1 VDVLAAGCLSL
12 AILSLGLALRTTSLK
27 EPGGRRPLVERLT
40 AHHRQRLAEARIAGN
55 PVTYVAMT
63 FLAPVCLF
71 ALGWLQSP
79 VLALFAGG
87 TGVLV
92 PRIYLAWLVHA
103 QSRRSESEAPRLLQA
118 VLSGLATGNTYL
130 DALRQARLTCTD
142 PWIQEDLDYVIQR
155 FLLDV
160 PLQESLQAVRARVM
174 TRNLGLIWDTLRIC
188 AANQLPTQ
196 AARTLFFELSS
207 TVQFNVQLA
216 NEVRARS
223 SGQRAQIWLLAVI
236 VPGMYVYLKLMSPQL
251 LSVLDET
258 TVGRYVLVPL
268 AAALEVIGLALSFRI
283 ARFEA

>member
-1 VDVLAAGCLSL
+1 MDVIAAGCLSV
-12 AILSLGLALRTTSLK
+12 AILSFGLAI
-27 EPGGRRPLVERLT
+27 RRGSAKSGSRRRLIERLT

-55 PVTYVAMT
+55 PRSYLAMA
-63 FLAPVCLF
+63 FIAPIALF
-71 ALGWLQSP
+71 AVGWLQSP
-79 VLALFAGG
+79 VLAVFAGASG
-87 TGVLV
+87 LLV
-92 PRIYLAWLVHA
+92 PRLYLAWLVHA

-118 VLSGLATGNTYL
+118 VLSGLTAGSTYL

-142 PWIQEDLDYVIQR
+142 SWIREDLDFVIQR
-155 FLLDV
+155 FMLDV
-160 PLQESLQAVRARVM
+160 PLHESLQAVRARVT
-174 TRNLGLIWDTLRIC
+174 TRNLGLIWETLMIC
-188 AANQLPTQ
+188 AANHLPTQ

-236 VPGMYVYLKLMSPQL
+236 VPGMYLYLRLMSPQL

-258 TVGRYVLVPL
+258 TVGRYILFPV

>member
-1 VDVLAAGCLSL
+1 MDVVAAGCLSL
-12 AILSLGLALRTTSLK
+12 AILSLGLAF
-27 EPGGRRPLVERLT
+27 RRGSPKSGSPRRLVERLT
-40 AHHRQRLAEARIAGN
+40 AHHRQQLAEARIAGN
-55 PVTYVAMT
+55 PQTYVAMA

-71 ALGWLQSP
+71 AVGWLQSP
-79 VLALFAGG
+79 VLAVFAGG
-87 TGVLV
+87 AGLLV
-92 PRIYLAWLVHA
+92 PRLYLAWLVHA

-118 VLSGLATGNTYL
+118 VLSGLTAGSTYL
-130 DALRQARLTCTD
+130 DALRQTRLTCTD
-142 PWIQEDLDYVIQR
+142 PWIREDLDYVIQR

-160 PLQESLQAVRARVM
+160 PLHESLQAVRARVM
-174 TRNLGLIWDTLRIC
+174 TRNLGLIWETLMIC

-236 VPGMYVYLKLMSPQL
+236 VPGMYLYLRLMSPQL

-258 TVGRYVLVPL
+258 TVGRYVLFPL

-283 ARFEA
+283 ARFVA

>member
-1 VDVLAAGCLSL
+1 MDVVAAGCVSL
-12 AILSLGLALRTTSLK
+12 AILSLGLALGSGASK
-27 EPGGRRPLVERLT
+27 SGRPRPIVERLT
-40 AHHRQRLAEARIAGN
+40 SHHRRRLAEARIAGN
-55 PVTYVAMT
+55 PQTYVVMA
-63 FLAPVCLF
+63 FAAPVSLF
-71 ALGWLQSP
+71 AAGWVQSP
-79 VLALFAGG
+79 VLAVFAGG
-87 TGVLV
+87 AGLLV
-92 PRIYLAWLVHA
+92 PRLYLAWLVQA

-118 VLSGLATGNTYL
+118 VLSGLTAGNTYL

-142 PWIQEDLDYVIQR
+142 PWIREDLDYVIQR

-160 PLQESLQAVRARVM
+160 SLHQSLQTVRARVA
-174 TRNLGLIWDTLRIC
+174 TRNLGLIWETLTIC

-236 VPGMYVYLKLMSPQL
+236 VPGMYLYLRLMSPQL

-258 TVGRYVLVPL
+258 IVGRYVLVPL

>member
-1 VDVLAAGCLSL
+1 MDVIAAGCVSL
-12 AILSLGLALRTTSLK
+12 AILSVGLAV
-27 EPGGRRPLVERLT
+27 RRPSATSASPRRLIERLT
-40 AHHRQRLAEARIAGN
+40 AHHRQRLAAARIVDN
-55 PVTYVAMT
+55 PQTYVAMA
-63 FLAPVCLF
+63 FLAPASLF

-79 VLALFAGG
+79 VLAVLGGAAGL
-87 TGVLV
+87 LV
-92 PRIYLAWLVHA
+92 PRLYLAWLVHA
-103 QSRRSESEAPRLLQA
+103 QSRRSETEAPRLLQA
-118 VLSGLATGNTYL
+118 VLSGLTAGGTYL

-142 PWIQEDLDYVIQR
+142 PWIREDLDFVIQR

-160 PLQESLQAVRARVM
+160 PLHESLQVVRARVV
-174 TRNLGLIWDTLRIC
+174 RGNLGLIWETLTIC

-196 AARTLFFELSS
+196 AARTLLFELSA

-236 VPGMYVYLKLMSPQL
+236 VPGMYLYLRLMSPQL

-258 TVGRYVLVPL
+258 AVGRYVLFPV
-268 AAALEVIGLALSFRI
+268 AAALEVIGIALSFRI

>member
-1 VDVLAAGCLSL
+1 MDVIAAGCLSL
-12 AILSLGLALRTTSLK
+12 AILSLGLALRRGSSKTGS
-27 EPGGRRPLVERLT
+27 PRRFAERLR

-55 PVTYVAMT
+55 PQTYVAMA
-63 FLAPVCLF
+63 FLAPACLF
-71 ALGWLQSP
+71 AVGWLQSP
-79 VLALFAGG
+79 VLAVSAGVAG
-87 TGVLV
+87 LLG
-92 PRIYLAWLVHA
+92 PRLYLAWLVHA
-103 QSRRSESEAPRLLQA
+103 QCRRSEAEAPRLLQA
-118 VLSGLATGNTYL
+118 LLSGLSAGSTYL

-160 PLQESLQAVRARVM
+160 PLHEGLQAVRVRVT
-174 TRNLGLIWDTLRIC
+174 TRNLGLIWETLMIC
-188 AANQLPTQ
+188 AANQLPTH

-207 TVQFNVQLA
+207 TVQFNIQLA

-236 VPGMYVYLKLMSPQL
+236 VPGMYLYLRLMSPQL

-258 TVGRYVLVPL
+258 TVGRYILFPL
-268 AAALEVIGLALSFRI
+268 AATLEVIGLALSFRI

>member
-1 VDVLAAGCLSL
+1 M
-12 AILSLGLALRTTSLK
+12 SLGLALRGSPSK
-27 EPGGRRPLVERLT
+27 SGSPRRFVERLT

-55 PVTYVAMT
+55 PQTYVAMA

-71 ALGWLQSP
+71 AVGWLQSP
-79 VLALFAGG
+79 VMAVFAGAG
-87 TGVLV
+87 GLLV
-92 PRIYLAWLVHA
+92 PRLYLAWLVHV

-118 VLSGLATGNTYL
+118 VLSGLTAGSTYL

-142 PWIQEDLDYVIQR
+142 PWIREDLECVIQR

-160 PLQESLQAVRARVM
+160 PLHQSLQAVRARVT
-174 TRNLGLIWDTLRIC
+174 TRNLGLIWETLTIC
-188 AANQLPTQ
+188 TANQLPTQ
-196 AARTLFFELSS
+196 SARTLFFELSS

-223 SGQRAQIWLLAVI
+223 SGQRAQVWLLAVI
-236 VPGMYVYLKLMSPQL
+236 VPGMYLYLRLMSPQL

-258 TVGRYVLVPL
+258 TVGRYILFPL
-268 AAALEVIGLALSFRI
+268 AAALEVIGLALSYRI